1 MWRRIWNWITR
12 QARVTAAEAAQD
24 ELREIRNAKLHG
36 GFTIES
42 VTTSDKIGVD
52 AIGRPAVAHTRTI
65 GRRMVIVVQLGLSSE
80 EVSISLYHEVLEA
93 ATASSAHPPA
103 SVQELNEAGFDE
115 MALLFHAK
123 LGPATIES
131 LSQMLKELG
140 F

>member
-1 MWRRIWNWITR
+1 MWRQLWNWITGR
-12 QARVTAAEAAQD
+12 TRTSEAGSAQHELS
-24 ELREIRNAKLHG
+24 ELRGANLHG

-42 VTTSDKIGVD
+42 VTIHEELGVD

-65 GRRMVIVVQLGLSSE
+65 ARRMAIVLQRGMSAE

-93 ATASSAHPPA
+93 ATTGIVDPPA
-103 SVQELNEAGFDE
+103 SVQELNEAGFE
-115 MALLFHAK
+115 QMARLFHAR

-131 LSQMLKELG
+131 LSRMLKELG